1 MLAKKKTVR
10 KKTSST
16 NQPKSLDT
24 KKLEVLIDNTI
35 VLQKVVVSLTE
46 SNNHLNERISSLVGL
61 FENASKSIDRIKEV
75 ESKEVEELA
84 KKLGEVVT
92 QNKDLAEGF
101 VALEKY
107 VKVARGDIQ
116 LNPKP
121 LFK

>member
-1 MLAKKKTVR
+1 MPVKKQTTR
-10 KKTSST
+10 KKTSPT
-16 NQPKSLDT
+16 NQSKSLDT
-24 KKLEVLIDNTI
+24 KKLELLIDNTI
-35 VLQKVVVSLTE
+35 VLQKAVVSLTE
-46 SNNHLNERISSLVGL
+46 SNNKLNGRINSLVEL
-61 FENASKSIDRIKEV
+61 FENASKNIGKIQEI
-75 ESKEVEELA
+75 ESKEVDELS
-84 KKLGEVVT
+84 KKLEEVIG

>member
-1 MLAKKKTVR
+1 MPAKKKTTR
-10 KKTSST
+10 KKTTST
-16 NQPKSLDT
+16 KQSKSLET
-24 KKLEVLIDNTI
+24 KKLEILIDNTV
-35 VLQKVVVSLTE
+35 VLQKSVVSLNE
-46 SNNHLNERISSLVGL
+46 SNIKLNRRIDSLLNL
-61 FENASKSIDRIKEV
+61 FENASKSIDKIKEV

-84 KKLGEVVT
+84 KKLEEVVG

-107 VKVARGDIQ
+107 VKAARGDIQ